1 MKKLLALTVVMALA
15 LSASACAADKDN
27 NPTDTVESTGYKVG
41 VGSYTTTV
49 DSASSV
55 EDSDGKAVVSTTYAT
70 VIFDANDI
78 IRKVY
83 IDEVE
88 SMVYFD
94 STGNLNSERNNGTVQ
109 TKRELGDAY
118 GMKAAS
124 LIGKEWYQ
132 QINSLEEY
140 LVGKNIRDI
149 HDYAMNLDSVDNN
162 YNGTVGYNSM
172 NMGDNMGENA
182 ADGVVNGAKNIV
194 NGIVDGARNIMGRNG
209 TSGATTDG
217 TTTADGITNDINGMT
232 NGTDNVTNNNDMT
245 NNDNTDKPIAESV
258 TPDRTPYAGNLNW
271 EEDLKSSV
279 TIDMTNIQ
287 RALQKAYA
295 NAK

>member
-15 LSASACAADKDN
+15 LSASACAADNDN
-27 NPTDTVESTGYKVG
+27 NPTDTVDSTGYKVG

-88 SMVYFD
+88 SKVYFD
-94 STGNLNSERNNGTVQ
+94 ATGSLNGERNKDTVAS
-109 TKRELGDAY
+109 KRELGDAY

-124 LIGKEWYQ
+124 PIGKEWYQ
-132 QINSLEEY
+132 QVNSLEDY

-149 HDYAMNLDSVDNN
+149 HDYAMNLDSMGND
-162 YNGTVGYNSM
+162 YSGSIGSDDT
-172 NMGDNMGENA
+172 NMGENMGENA
-182 ADGVVNGAKNIV
+182 AEGVVNGAKNIV

-209 TSGATTDG
+209 TSSATTDS
-217 TTTADGITNDINGMT
+217 TATADGITNDTNGMT
-232 NGTDNVTNNNDMT
+232 NGTDNVTNNTEGPVVDGAT
-245 NNDNTDKPIAESV
+245 PES
-258 TPDRTPYAGNLNW
+258 TPYAGSVNW

-295 NAK
+295 NAR

>member
-27 NPTDTVESTGYKVG
+27 NPTDTVDNTGYKVG

-88 SMVYFD
+88 SKVYFD
-94 STGNLNSERNNGTVQ
+94 AKGSLNGERNKDAVAS
-109 TKRELGDAY
+109 KRELGDAY

-124 LIGKEWYQ
+124 PIGKEWYQ
-132 QINSLEEY
+132 QVNSLEDY

-149 HDYAMNLDSVDNN
+149 HDYAMNLDSMGNEYSGSIGSDD
-162 YNGTVGYNSM
+162 T
-172 NMGDNMGENA
+172 NMGENMGENA
-182 ADGVVNGAKNIV
+182 AEGVVNGARNIV
-194 NGIVDGARNIMGRNG
+194 NGIVDGARNIIGRNG

-217 TTTADGITNDINGMT
+217 TATADGITNDTNGMT
-232 NGTDNVTNNNDMT
+232 NGTDNVTNNTEGPVVDGAT
-245 NNDNTDKPIAESV
+245 PES
-258 TPDRTPYAGNLNW
+258 TPYAGNVNW

-295 NAK
+295 NAR